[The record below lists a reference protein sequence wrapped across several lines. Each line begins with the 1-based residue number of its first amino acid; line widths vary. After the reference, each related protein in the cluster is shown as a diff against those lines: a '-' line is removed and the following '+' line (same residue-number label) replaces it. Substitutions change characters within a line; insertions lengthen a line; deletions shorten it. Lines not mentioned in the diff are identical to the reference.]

1 MRQQRESFA
10 RTRRST
16 IISRNAR
23 TRDEIRSC
31 NPLSLLCCGLVL
43 THNNTRRWDKTSVVG
58 NGNALS
64 VTLYNNGRPSPPL
77 LLFLLPLLLVPHAPP
92 VHRAKLQNKLLYSA
106 NIGGVARRAKP
117 QSPHMYQAVRDPLS
131 NLHFNAC
138 HSSIITS
145 GTAWLNFTDAS
156 PSPPLPYPRQA
167 AHSVDVSLFLSLS
180 LFEQWE
186 SRSLLLPGRTD
197 IYDGFVRRSCC
208 EISLRFFCP
217 SILRI
222 KGIFERYYI
231 CLFTYGFV
239 VWKISMYDIQR
250 VW

>member
-167 AHSVDVSLFLSLS
+167 AHSVDVSLFLSLWTMRLS
-180 LFEQWE
+180 LSFVARTNRYLRRVCSGILLRDKFALFLSIDSTNKRYFWTVLYLFIYV
-186 SRSLLLPGRTD
+186 RIRGLKDFDVWYTKSL
-197 IYDGFVRRSCC
+197 
-208 EISLRFFCP
+208 
-217 SILRI
+217 I
-222 KGIFERYYI
+222 K
-231 CLFTYGFV
+231 
-239 VWKISMYDIQR
+239 
-250 VW
+250 